1 MEKQNI
7 NSKRAGLLRKNTI
20 IEKIKRGSAMY
31 LFLILILG
39 IFIGETTIMLFI
51 DALPPLS
58 QMGTALLDSTLLLIL
73 VFPILYFFVFR
84 PMSTHI
90 TSRKQAEEL
99 LILQSTALNAAANAI
114 VITHR
119 DGHIEWVNPAFTKL
133 TGYTFEEVTGENP
146 RTLKSGKHDT
156 VFYKNLWDTVL
167 AGEVW
172 QGEIINKRKDGSEY
186 TEEMTI
192 TPVKAQN
199 GEFIHFIAIKQD
211 ITERKKFEAELS
223 KAKAEAEQANLAKSE
238 FLSRMS
244 HELRTPMNS
253 ILGFAQ
259 LMDMGELNP
268 SHRKGVN
275 HILKSGKHLLN
286 LINEVLDLSRIEAGQ
301 LSISLEPVQLNPIIL
316 ETMDIVQLLAEE
328 HNIKLELADSPVNDL
343 FVKTDRQKLKQ
354 VLLNLINNAVKYNRI
369 GGSVKIECNSQM
381 GAGNGDYIIRIS
393 VTDTGIGIAKEDI
406 HKLFNPFQRIGSE
419 ISEIEG
425 TGLGLAVAKKLIE
438 AMHGKIGVESEPG
451 KGSTFWIELPQ
462 GEGQIG
468 HHMRMI
474 GGKAQSKNKSIK

>member
-7 NSKRAGLLRKNTI
+7 NSKRADLLLKNTI
-20 IEKIKRGSAMY
+20 IEKIKHSTTRGSVVH
-31 LFLILILG
+31 LFLILIFS
-39 IFIGETTIMLFI
+39 IFVGEAIIMLFI
-51 DALPPLS
+51 NTFPLLTKL
-58 QMGTALLDSTLLLIL
+58 GTALLDSTLLLIL
-73 VFPILYFFVFR
+73 AFPVLYFFVFR
-84 PMSTHI
+84 PMATYI
-90 TSRKQAEEL
+90 TERNQAEEQ
-99 LILQSTALNAAANAI
+99 LIIQSTALNAAANAI
-114 VITHR
+114 VITDR
-119 DGHIEWVNPAFTKL
+119 EGHIEWVNPAFTKL
-133 TGYTFEEVTGENP
+133 TGYTFEEITGANP
-146 RTLKSGKHDT
+146 RSLKSGKHDAA
-156 VFYKNLWDTVL
+156 FYKNLWDTIL
-167 AGEVW
+167 AGEIW

-199 GEFIHFIAIKQD
+199 GEIIHFIAIKHE
-211 ITERKKFEAELS
+211 ITERKKFEVELT

-268 SHRKGVN
+268 AHKKGVD

-301 LSISLEPVQLNPIIL
+301 LSISLEPVQLNPIIS

-328 HNIKLELADSPVNDL
+328 RNIKLELADSPVNDL

-369 GGSVKIECNSQM
+369 GGLVKIECSSQM
-381 GAGNGDYIIRIS
+381 GVGNGDYIIRIS
-393 VTDTGIGIAKEDI
+393 VTDTGKGIAPEEI
-406 HKLFNPFQRIGSE
+406 HKLFNPFQRIGAE

-438 AMHGKIGVESEPG
+438 AIGGKIGVESESG
-451 KGSTFWIELPQ
+451 KGSTFWVELPQ
-462 GEGQIG
+462 GEGQIDR
-468 HHMRMI
+468 HMWMI
-474 GGKAQSKNKSIK
+474 VGKAKE